1 MPVKNCHP
9 LNSDDQSM
17 GVLCKVMVPGRRGNK
32 LKGYEQLQKP
42 ELTKKTRHRETN
54 HPILQNKF
62 ED

>member
-1 MPVKNCHP
+1 
-9 LNSDDQSM
+9 M